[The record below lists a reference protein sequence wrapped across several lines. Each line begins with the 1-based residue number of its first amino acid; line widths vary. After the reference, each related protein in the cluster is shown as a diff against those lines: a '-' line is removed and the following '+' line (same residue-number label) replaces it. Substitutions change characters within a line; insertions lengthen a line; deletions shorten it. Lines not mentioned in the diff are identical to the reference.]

1 MPQKLLAILL
11 LIFLSA
17 CEQSL
22 ESDDSYVPYFDSYNC
37 PQAPSEPLIDEPGFC
52 SDTVSFSDPVTI
64 TGTAYYKKRLTTTS
78 GLGSADSTNY
88 PIRLAEI
95 SVSNSSGTVVQCG
108 QTDASGN
115 YSITLP
121 RGSETYTISVHSRAN
136 NSTYKASV
144 LNNHSEMKYYSVATT
159 VTASSSQSVGS
170 IYAPYNGDLQGGAFN
185 ILDKIYEANDYLRTQ
200 ASSCATAFSS
210 AGCSDFDVAPQV
222 QIFWSPGCN
231 PYKYFYN
238 NATSGLSFFVS
249 GTNRL
254 YILGGLDNDVN
265 TSDTDHFDDVIIL
278 HEYGHFIESKYS
290 RSDSPGGSHDGN
302 SIIDPRLAWS
312 EAWASF
318 FASAV
323 RDKGEYVDTYGNSD
337 GTTGFYFKYDVENNS
352 TGSGSLDPS
361 SGSYS
366 PNEGEGNF
374 REMALLRTLWDSI
387 DTDSADDDN
396 DGVEGSFQ
404 ELWAIFS
411 GSNGVKNSSYAFIN
425 AGLFFELQGTLGST
439 SLTTLYGR
447 EHTNFIQANRDD
459 YASYLTDS
467 ICTPKLITPANSNNK
482 TENGTYSNSNMEAS
496 NDFYHLKVNSALSG
510 NITLSFT
517 GSGDL
522 DLYLYK
528 EDYTFGTE
536 SSMQAYSV
544 GNNAGGGTETIS
556 LNNLPAGNY
565 MINVL
570 SDTSNGR
577 FSNSYTLEL
586 PGGTT
591 CP

>member
-1 MPQKLLAILL
+1 
-11 LIFLSA
+11 S
-17 CEQSL
+17 
-22 ESDDSYVPYFDSYNC
+22 
-37 PQAPSEPLIDEPGFC
+37 
-52 SDTVSFSDPVTI
+52 
-64 TGTAYYKKRLTTTS
+64 
-78 GLGSADSTNY
+78 
-88 PIRLAEI
+88 
-95 SVSNSSGTVVQCG
+95 
-108 QTDASGN
+108 
-115 YSITLP
+115 LP
-121 RGSETYTISVHSRAN
+121 RSSETYTISIHSRAN
-136 NSTYKASV
+136 NSTYKASI
-144 LNNHSEMKYYSVATT
+144 LNNHSEMTYYSIATT
-159 VTASSSQSVGS
+159 VTPSSDQAVGS
-170 IYAPYNGDLQGGAFN
+170 IYASYKDDLEGGAFN
-185 ILDKIYEANDYLRTQ
+185 ILDQIYEANDYLRTQ
-200 ASSCATAFSS
+200 ASSCSTAFSS

-222 QIFWSPGCN
+222 QVFWTPGCN
-231 PYKYFYN
+231 PYKYYYT

-254 YILGGLDNDVN
+254 YILGGIDSDVD

-278 HEYGHFIESKYS
+278 HEYGHFIESSYS
-290 RSDSPGGSHDGN
+290 RSDSPGGSHDGD

-323 RDKGEYVDTYGNSD
+323 RDKGEYIDTYGNIS

-366 PNEGEGNF
+366 PNAGEGNF

-387 DTDSADDDN
+387 DTNSADDDN

-404 ELWAIFS
+404 ELWAVFS

-425 AGLFFELQGTLGST
+425 AGLFFELQNSLGST
-439 SLTTLYGR
+439 DVSGLFDAEHTSFINANRNDYSTTL
-447 EHTNFIQANRDD
+447 
-459 YASYLTDS
+459 SDS
-467 ICTPKLITPANSNNK
+467 ICSSVTITPENSNNK

-496 NDFYHLKVNSALSG
+496 NDFYHLKLNSATSG
-510 NITLSFT
+510 SITLRFT
-517 GSGDL
+517 GTGDL

-528 EDYTFGTE
+528 DDYTFGTE

-544 GNNAGGGTETIS
+544 GSNAGGGTETIT
-556 LNNLPAGNY
+556 LNNLAAGDY

-570 SDTSNGR
+570 SDTTNGK
-577 FSNSYTLEL
+577 FSNSYTLEI
-586 PGGTT
+586 PGGTS